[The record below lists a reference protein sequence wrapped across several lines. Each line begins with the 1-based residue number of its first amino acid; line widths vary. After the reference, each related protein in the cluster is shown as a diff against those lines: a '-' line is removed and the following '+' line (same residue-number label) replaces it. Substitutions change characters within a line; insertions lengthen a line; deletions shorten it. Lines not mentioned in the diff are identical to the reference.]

1 MPNQTHNHSQSS
13 KIHGSV
19 IQGSIVWFI
28 STVFVIYAF
37 CLMTASAVFS
47 HSIQTSFKASN
58 LELYLASGA
67 FVLGYA
73 LMQIPVGYLL
83 DKFNAR
89 IVVGLGILILAVGNI
104 LISFTSNITSYTAF
118 NFIQGI
124 GASFAFVSSAVL
136 ISQWFSIKTFPIL
149 FGLTQTLACIL
160 AGIIHFLLTLSLEHY
175 SWNVIYQGIAVFG
188 LILLILSI
196 CFVKSPPGYKQYSS
210 KQSSKQSS
218 SNQFSSNS
226 NSLGKSLMLVLKNK
240 QIILCAIA
248 AATSFG
254 ILLAYAS
261 IWYQDVQNF
270 YSVDTKNAVLISSL
284 IFCGIGLGAP
294 LLGYISNLLHSRV
307 MVIHITL
314 VLGTMALLLSL
325 YLPHFNIDSLIIAKI
340 IAFLVGF
347 LLSGSLLFYT
357 MVGEISEDAIR
368 GVAISVINAAV
379 FIFNSLMLFIPLLFI
394 TEKST
399 QFFTYLWTLPFF
411 IMFSILLLYFI
422 KESYK

>member
-1 MPNQTHNHSQSS
+1 MS
-13 KIHGSV
+13 KEKYGRTQNFTV
-19 IQGSIVWFI
+19 QGSIVWFI

-37 CLMTASAVFS
+37 CLMTAAAVFS
-47 HSIQTSFKASN
+47 NSVQSSLKASN
-58 LELYLASGA
+58 LEIYLASGA

-73 LMQIPVGYLL
+73 FMQIPVGYLL

-89 IVVGLGILILAVGNI
+89 IVVGLGILILVVGNI
-104 LISFTSNITSYTAF
+104 LISFTSTIASYTAA

-136 ISQWFSIKTFPIL
+136 ISQWFSSKTFPIL
-149 FGLTQTLACIL
+149 FGFTQTLACIL
-160 AGIIHFLLTLSLEHY
+160 AGSLHFLLTLSLEHY
-175 SWNVIYQGIAVFG
+175 SWHVIYQGIAVFG
-188 LILLILSI
+188 FLLLVLSL
-196 CFVKSPPGYKQYSS
+196 CFVKSPPGNKQFS
-210 KQSSKQSS
+210 QSSQSS
-218 SNQFSSNS
+218 SNGLGT
-226 NSLGKSLMLVLKNK
+226 SLLLVLKNK
-240 QIILCAIA
+240 QIMLCGVA

-261 IWYQDVQNF
+261 LWYQDVQNF
-270 YSVDTKNAVLISSL
+270 YSVDTRNAVFISVL
-284 IFCGIGLGAP
+284 IFVGIGIGAP

-325 YLPHFNIDSLIIAKI
+325 YLPHFNIDSLFIAQTV
-340 IAFLVGF
+340 AFSVGF

-357 MVGEISEDAIR
+357 MVGEIAEDAIR
-368 GVAISVINAAV
+368 GMAISVINAAV

-422 KESYK
+422 KESYKGN